1 MKRKLFILLIIIQP
15 LFFSNCDYLE
25 KPASDDITLEMTFE
39 NVITGRRVL
48 NNLYWE
54 VRDGAYN
61 ILSRRIPYATG
72 CDDAI
77 AGYSIWGNK
86 FHEGAWTPNDNRTD
100 NDRAENTPP
109 TCNFWNNTYKR
120 VRKANLFL
128 ENIHIAAGDENEKAL
143 LTSEARFL
151 RAFFYAE
158 LIRRF
163 GGVILITESIDPND
177 YSSLI
182 NQPRNS
188 YAECV
193 QWVCDELD
201 EAAKGLPETRIDT
214 ETGRATKAA
223 CYATKARFLLT
234 AASPLFNT
242 ASPILPDYNE
252 THYYGNFDKERWKA
266 AADACRPLMAMTQ
279 YYGLDQA
286 IYDEMNPTS
295 FDNYFKRFSNMF
307 YKVSRESVWINHP
320 NWDWDGRMVPFYNR
334 AAQGW
339 NWINPTMELAME
351 YEMTNGKMPEDPDSG
366 FDFNKPGENR
376 DPRFKATIQYPGSVY
391 TRYDFKPW
399 IGGSSSHLESQK
411 TGFCLQKYVDEEFNA
426 SIPGLTVRRGIVQI
440 FRYAEILLIFAEATN
455 EYSGPTSEV
464 YDAINSIRARVG
476 MPPLPT
482 GLSQEQ
488 MREKIWHERRV
499 ELAFEDHRFFDV
511 RRWRIAE
518 ETQNGHLHGYDVS
531 KGETTGF
538 YTKVTVGN
546 PSKFEKRHYLY
557 PLSTQEILLNPALE
571 QNPGW
576 PRLATS
582 ED

>member
-1 MKRKLFILLIIIQP
+1 MKSKSFILFAIIQF
-15 LFFSNCDYLE
+15 LLLGCDYLE

-39 NVITGRRVL
+39 NVITARRVL
-48 NNLYWE
+48 NNLYYE
-54 VRDGAYN
+54 VREGAYN
-61 ILSRRIPYATG
+61 ILSRRVPYATA

-86 FHEGAWTPNDNRTD
+86 FHEGAWTPNDSRTD
-100 NDRAENTPP
+100 GDNAENTPP

-128 ENIHIAAGDENEKAL
+128 ENIYRAEGDEEEKYL
-143 LTSEARFL
+143 LTCEARFL

-163 GGVILITESIDPND
+163 GGVILITESVDPND

-182 NQPRNS
+182 GRKRNT

-193 QWVCDELD
+193 EWVCRELD
-201 EAAKGLPETRIDT
+201 EASEGLPEIRIDM
-214 ETGRATKAA
+214 ETGRATKVA
-223 CYATKARFLLT
+223 CYATKARLLLV

-242 ASPILPDYNE
+242 SDPVLPDY
-252 THYYGNFDKERWKA
+252 TDIQYYGDYDKERWKA
-266 AADACRPLMAMTQ
+266 AADACRSIIAINQ
-279 YYGLDQA
+279 HYGLDMT
-286 IYDEMNPTS
+286 IYDEINPTS
-295 FDNYFKRFSNMF
+295 FDNHFKRFSNMF
-307 YKVSRESVWINHP
+307 FKVSRESVWISHP
-320 NWDWDGRMVPFYNR
+320 NWEWDGRMVPYYNR
-334 AAQGW
+334 SAQGW
-339 NWINPTMELAME
+339 NWVNPTMEVAMQF
-351 YEMTNGKMPEDPDSG
+351 EMLNGKMPEETDSG
-366 FDFNKPGENR
+366 FDFNNPGANR
-376 DPRFKATIQYPGSVY
+376 DPRFKATIQYPGAVY

-426 SIPGLTVRRGIVQI
+426 SIPGLSVRRGIVQI
-440 FRYAEILLIFAEATN
+440 FRYAEILLIFAEAMN

-476 MPPLPT
+476 MPALPS
-482 GLSQEQ
+482 GLSQDQ
-488 MREKIWHERRV
+488 MREKIRHERRV

-518 ETQNGHLHGYDVS
+518 ETQNGYLHGYDVS
-531 KGETTGF
+531 KGEATGF
-538 YTKVTVGN
+538 YSLVSVGN
-546 PSKFEKRHYLY
+546 PCRFEKRHYLH

-576 PRLATS
+576 PRLTTG